1 MFRALSM
8 AVVLVA
14 LAGPAAAQAEW
25 EGARA
30 AFFGVTFLDTS
41 HEGELNPPRADEA
54 ARLALVEAY
63 LVEAFEARGIELV
76 DLAPVADDLAL
87 IVNPAECY
95 GCDLRMAE
103 RLGARYAIV
112 SEVQKVSNLILAMN
126 VVVKEVAT
134 GAQVRALAVDIRG
147 NTDDSWL
154 RGMRYIV
161 ERGIFK
167 E

>member
-1 MFRALSM
+1 MTRAPL
-8 AVVLVA
+8 AAALLLA
-14 LAGPAAAQAEW
+14 LAGPAAADDPW
-25 EGARA
+25 RGARA

-41 HEGELNPPRADEA
+41 HEGELNPPREDEA

-63 LVEAFEARGIELV
+63 LAEAFEERGIVLV
-76 DLAPVADDLAL
+76 DLAPVAEDLAL
-87 IVNPAECY
+87 IVNPAKCY
-95 GCDLRMAE
+95 GCELRMAE

-134 GAQVRALAVDIRG
+134 GAPVRALAVDIRS